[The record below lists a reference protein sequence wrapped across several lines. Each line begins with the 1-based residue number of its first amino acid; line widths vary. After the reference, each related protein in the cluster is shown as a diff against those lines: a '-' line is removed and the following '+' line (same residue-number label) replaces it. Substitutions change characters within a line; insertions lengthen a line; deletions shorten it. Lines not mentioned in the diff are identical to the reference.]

1 MATLRVV
8 LLLMPIAIVAGCAS
22 EDRGFTLPEGNTERG
37 REAFVSSRCFDCHD
51 VHNVELPERADS
63 NKAIVK
69 LGGEVTRAKR
79 YGDLVTGIINPS
91 HRIAAAYSLEESA
104 KGGQSLMKVYND
116 VMTVT
121 QLIDIVTFLHQ
132 HYELQ
137 PYEPTEYPIYY
148 P

>member
-1 MATLRVV
+1 MATMRIV
-8 LLLMPIAIVAGCAS
+8 LTLGSIALIAGCAS
-22 EDRGFTLPEGNTERG
+22 EDRGFTLPEGSAERG
-37 REAFVSSRCFDCHD
+37 REAFVSFRCFDCHD

-63 NKAIVK
+63 DEAIVK

-91 HRIAAAYSLEESA
+91 HRLAAAYSPKESA
-104 KGGQSLMKVYND
+104 GSEKSPMKVYND
-116 VMTVT
+116 VMTVA

-132 HYELQ
+132 PYELQ
-137 PYEPTEYPIYY
+137 PYEPTTYPIYY